1 MERKLEHKHVRVSP
15 ATHGR
20 LLSEAALR
28 GRKVWS
34 LADELLSRALDELG
48 REPYPP
54 LPDRRRWERRAAS
67 ADAADLPAPIVPQMD
82 RSANH
87 GSGR

>member
-1 MERKLEHKHVRVSP
+1 MESKFEHKHVRVSP

-34 LADELLSRALDELG
+34 LADELLSRALDELS
-48 REPYPP
+48 REPYPQ
-54 LPDRRRWERRAAS
+54 LPDRQRWEPRAEPVGAR
-67 ADAADLPAPIVPQMD
+67 DLHPPIVPQME
-82 RSANH
+82 RFVVN